1 MVLKRKFASAVF
13 FAVLA
18 ILALCFAIAAPSY
31 PDILYGPI
39 TVTTLFLSP
48 RSLLFTIALASA
60 FSALLYL
67 VLSPSQSSSLNRLL
81 ALAHF
86 VLLAV
91 ALLVAAEAV
100 RSWSS
105 ALSYASQAGATTYIV
120 WHFPMVQVGFMVV
133 GLGCVIFLVNLGM
146 AFIRRFR

>member
-1 MVLKRKFASAVF
+1 MVLKRQFASAVF

-18 ILALCFAIAAPSY
+18 TLALCFAIAAPSY
-31 PDILYGPI
+31 PDTLYGPI

-60 FSALLYL
+60 FSAVLYW
-67 VLSPSQSSSLNRLL
+67 VLSSSQSSSLNRLL
-81 ALAHF
+81 VIGHF
-86 VLLAV
+86 VLLAI

-105 ALSYASQAGATTYIV
+105 ALSYASKAGATTYIV

-146 AFIRRFR
+146 AFIRHFR